1 MSQMIHF
8 HQLGL
13 VSCLPKSKK
22 KKKKERKKSKYIM
35 MLTKAVT
42 STANKVEIENNIA
55 VIFVAIEERL
65 I

>member
-1 MSQMIHF
+1 MSLMIHF

-22 KKKKERKKSKYIM
+22 KKKERKKSKYIM
-35 MLTKAVT
+35 VLTKAVT

-55 VIFVAIEERL
+55 AIFVAIEERL

>member
-1 MSQMIHF
+1 
-8 HQLGL
+8 
-13 VSCLPKSKK
+13 
-22 KKKKERKKSKYIM
+22 M

-55 VIFVAIEERL
+55 AIFVAIEERL

>member
-1 MSQMIHF
+1 MIHF
-8 HQLGL
+8 NQLGL
-13 VSCLPKSKK
+13 VSCLPKSK

-55 VIFVAIEERL
+55 AIFVAIEERL

>member
-22 KKKKERKKSKYIM
+22 KKKERKKSKYIM
-35 MLTKAVT
+35 VLTKAVT

-55 VIFVAIEERL
+55 AIFVAIEERL

>member
-1 MSQMIHF
+1 MSLMIHF

-13 VSCLPKSKK
+13 VSCLAKSKK
-22 KKKKERKKSKYIM
+22 KKKKRKKSKYIM
-35 MLTKAVT
+35 VLTKAVT

-55 VIFVAIEERL
+55 AIFVAIEERL

>member
-1 MSQMIHF
+1 MIHF

-22 KKKKERKKSKYIM
+22 KKKERKKSKYIM
-35 MLTKAVT
+35 VLTKAVT

-55 VIFVAIEERL
+55 AIFVAIEERL

>member
-22 KKKKERKKSKYIM
+22 KKKKRKKSKYIM
-35 MLTKAVT
+35 VLTKAVT

-55 VIFVAIEERL
+55 AIFVAIEERL